1 MKSEKSGDHSL
12 VDLIKWQ
19 SVKNMSDSIDR
30 LSRAIYVISVVFGA
44 MLVIEILLLIS
55 RTVGPVTL

>member
-1 MKSEKSGDHSL
+1 MKSERSGDHSL
-12 VDLIKWQ
+12 VDLIKGQ